1 MFHFPMRPMD
11 VYRYETEQNAM
22 IKRMESSTRSFDQDL
37 QKIIERKK
45 ELSVNLKY
53 AELTILTMYEELQV
67 VRSTQATEDDLKKQV
82 KELGRAVTDVD
93 QLVRAI

>member
-1 MFHFPMRPMD
+1 MRPMD

>member
-1 MFHFPMRPMD
+1 MD